1 MKTVSNILHQMTDS
15 QGIMQALREVLREID
30 PEFAPT
36 EARYQA
42 AAEALE
48 SQLGDSISPSVSDY
62 LRANEEVFAC
72 EVIYIGWLGFQLN
85 MDIFNNPVNAL
96 LLKGDYEDFHR
107 ERRFETLPAARK
119 SREVQEAF
127 LAELRKSTEEQ
138 QLLADEVSEFYSY
151 LATAGYKIAHYIGF
165 RLADRFLHYVIPGY
179 VSDPVVTLQYSSQLQ
194 DDLQIDLGR
203 IE

>member
-1 MKTVSNILHQMTDS
+1 MKTVSNILHQMTDP

-30 PEFAPT
+30 PEFAPA

-48 SQLGDSISPSVSDY
+48 SHLGDSISPSVSDY
-62 LRANEEVFAC
+62 LRANEEVFSC

-127 LAELRKSTEEQ
+127 LAELRKRTEEQ
-138 QLLADEVSEFYSY
+138 QLLADEVSEI
-151 LATAGYKIAHYIGF
+151 GRAH
-165 RLADRFLHYVIPGY
+165 V
-179 VSDPVVTLQYSSQLQ
+179 
-194 DDLQIDLGR
+194 
-203 IE
+203 